1 MNDKFNVSCKLQS
14 HASFICC
21 HPSWKWIWLVIEFS
35 ITWMYLDSDA
45 AFFFKLSLHL
55 SLDVFSYLLIF
66 NRSLL
71 FGCLSLQLIFLL
83 SRCLRIFVSVWSW
96 ASYHILLL
104 LKSFVVEE
112 GGLIVS
118 YSNCDSKVVRNEVEI
133 GLTERWLI
141 NAAKDV
147 IKVSFVLCC
156 DLL

>member
-1 MNDKFNVSCKLQS
+1 
-14 HASFICC
+14 
-21 HPSWKWIWLVIEFS
+21 
-35 ITWMYLDSDA
+35 MYLDSDA

-141 NAAKDV
+141 NAANFFPSGPTNTIVATEDDCSCHLTEFPL
-147 IKVSFVLCC
+147 IFSASL
-156 DLL
+156 